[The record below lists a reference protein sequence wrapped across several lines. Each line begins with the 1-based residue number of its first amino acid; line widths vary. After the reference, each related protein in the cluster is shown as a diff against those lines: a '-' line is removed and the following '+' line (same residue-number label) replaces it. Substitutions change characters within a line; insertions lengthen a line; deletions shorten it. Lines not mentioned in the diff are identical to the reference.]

1 MKKIFF
7 ITIAFSLI
15 GCEISEEEIRDTT
28 FADIS
33 IVPST
38 IVIDTQISTDY
49 SGRVII
55 TPSAAGT
62 SLFYVDKGDESPIDE
77 INIGGS
83 VENFYDTG
91 DYTITVTAESA
102 TGEQLTLTK
111 DIFVLSTCMDDE
123 SDNINSGAGS
133 LLIDIKDKFNSLFT
147 NLGGISSSPETN
159 PKHDLNNT
167 SCTVERVSM
176 NSGCSSFAGLL
187 ITFPNDYQISESS
200 NLFSMSVLSLEK
212 NVDVSVFFIGSQNY
226 ELQQTVENLNQWET
240 LNFDLSPYNGETLKR
255 VILYFDKG
263 EPCDDSVY
271 YFDQIELKS

>member
-38 IVIDTQISTDY
+38 IVIDTQISTDN

-55 TPSAAGT
+55 TPSADGA
-62 SLFYVDKGDESPIDE
+62 SLFYIDKGDESPIDE

-83 VENFYDTG
+83 VENFYETG

-111 DIFVLSTCMDDE
+111 DIFVLSTCIDDE
-123 SDNINSGAGS
+123 SDNINSEAGS
-133 LLIDIKDKFNSLFT
+133 LLIDIKDIFNSLFT

-159 PKHDLNNT
+159 PKQDLNNT
-167 SCTVERVSM
+167 TCTVERVSM

-200 NLFSMSVLSLEK
+200 NLFSMSVFSLEK

>member
-38 IVIDTQISTDY
+38 IVIDTQISTDN

-55 TPSAAGT
+55 TPSADGA

-83 VENFYDTG
+83 VENFYETG

-111 DIFVLSTCMDDE
+111 DIFVLSTCIDDE
-123 SDNINSGAGS
+123 SDNINSEAGS
-133 LLIDIKDKFNSLFT
+133 LLIDIKDIFNSLFT

-159 PKHDLNNT
+159 PKQDLNNT
-167 SCTVERVSM
+167 TCTVERVSM

-200 NLFSMSVLSLEK
+200 NLFSMSVFSLEK

>member
-1 MKKIFF
+1 M
-7 ITIAFSLI
+7 AFSLI

-28 FADIS
+28 FADTT
-33 IVPST
+33 IVPSS
-38 IVIDTQISTDY
+38 IEIDTQISTDN

-55 TPSAAGT
+55 TPYAEGT

-77 INIGGS
+77 INIGES
-83 VENFYDTG
+83 VENFYNTG

-102 TGEQLTLTK
+102 TGVQLALTK
-111 DIFVLSTCMDDE
+111 EIFVLSTCTLDE
-123 SDNINSGAGS
+123 IDNINSDTGP
-133 LLIDIKDKFNSLFT
+133 LLIDIKDAFNSLFT

-167 SCTVERVSM
+167 SCTVEKVSM

-200 NLFSMSVLSLEK
+200 NLFSMSVFSLEK
-212 NVDVSVFFIGSQNY
+212 NVNVSVFFIGSQNY

-240 LNFDLSPYNGETLKR
+240 INFDLSHYNGETLKR

-263 EPCDDSVY
+263 EQCDDSIY

>member
-15 GCEISEEEIRDTT
+15 GCEISEDEIRDTA

-38 IVIDTQISTDY
+38 IVIDTQISTDN

-123 SDNINSGAGS
+123 SDNINSGEGS

-159 PKHDLNNT
+159 PKHDINNT

-200 NLFSMSVLSLEK
+200 NLFSMSVFSLEK

>member
-7 ITIAFSLI
+7 IIIAFSLI
-15 GCEISEEEIRDTT
+15 GCEISEEDIRDTT

-33 IVPST
+33 IVPSS
-38 IVIDTQISTDY
+38 IVIDTQISTDN
-49 SGRVII
+49 SGRVVI
-55 TPSAAGT
+55 TPSADGT

-77 INIGGS
+77 IIIGRS

-91 DYTITVTAESA
+91 DYTISVTAESA
-102 TGEQLTLTK
+102 TGVQLSSTK
-111 DIFVLSTCMDDE
+111 EIFVLSTCIPDE
-123 SDNINSGAGS
+123 NDNIDNDVGP
-133 LLIDIKDKFNSLFT
+133 LLIDVKDKFNSLFT

-159 PKHDLNNT
+159 PKHDLINT
-167 SCTVERVSM
+167 SCTVEKVSM

-187 ITFPNDYQISESS
+187 ITFPNEYEISESS
-200 NLFSMSVLSLEK
+200 NLFSMSIFSLEK
-212 NVDVSVFFIGSQNY
+212 NVEVSVFFIGSQNY

-263 EPCDDSVY
+263 DPCDDSVY

>member
-15 GCEISEEEIRDTT
+15 GCEIFEEEIRDTT

-38 IVIDTQISTDY
+38 IVIDTQISTDN

-55 TPSAAGT
+55 TPSADGA
-62 SLFYVDKGDESPIDE
+62 SLFYIDKGDESPIDE

-83 VENFYDTG
+83 VENFYETG

-111 DIFVLSTCMDDE
+111 DIFVLSTCIDDE
-123 SDNINSGAGS
+123 SDNINSEAGS
-133 LLIDIKDKFNSLFT
+133 LLIDIKDIFNSLFT

-159 PKHDLNNT
+159 PKQDLNNT
-167 SCTVERVSM
+167 TCTVERVSM

-200 NLFSMSVLSLEK
+200 NLFSMSVFSLEK

>member
-38 IVIDTQISTDY
+38 IVIDTQISTDN

-55 TPSAAGT
+55 SPSAAGT

-200 NLFSMSVLSLEK
+200 NLFSMSVFSLEK

>member
-38 IVIDTQISTDY
+38 IVIDTQISTDN

-55 TPSAAGT
+55 TPSADGA

-83 VENFYDTG
+83 VENFYETG

-111 DIFVLSTCMDDE
+111 DIFVLSTCIDDE

-133 LLIDIKDKFNSLFT
+133 LLIDIKDIFNSLFT

-159 PKHDLNNT
+159 PKQDLNNT
-167 SCTVERVSM
+167 TCTVERVSM

-200 NLFSMSVLSLEK
+200 NLFSMSVFSLEK

>member
-38 IVIDTQISTDY
+38 IVIDTQISTDN

-55 TPSAAGT
+55 TPSADGA
-62 SLFYVDKGDESPIDE
+62 SLFYIDKGDESPIDE

-83 VENFYDTG
+83 DENFYETG

-123 SDNINSGAGS
+123 SDNINSGGGS

-200 NLFSMSVLSLEK
+200 NLFSMSVFSLEK

>member
-15 GCEISEEEIRDTT
+15 GCEISEDEIRDTA

-38 IVIDTQISTDY
+38 IVIDTQISTDN

-102 TGEQLTLTK
+102 SGEQLTLTK
-111 DIFVLSTCMDDE
+111 DIFVLSTCIDDE

-133 LLIDIKDKFNSLFT
+133 LLIDIKDIFNSLFT

-187 ITFPNDYQISESS
+187 ITFPNDYQVSESS
-200 NLFSMSVLSLEK
+200 NLFSMSVFSLEK

>member
-38 IVIDTQISTDY
+38 IVIDTQISTDN

-55 TPSAAGT
+55 TPSADGA

-83 VENFYDTG
+83 VENFYETG

-111 DIFVLSTCMDDE
+111 DIFVLSTCIDDE

-133 LLIDIKDKFNSLFT
+133 LLIDIKDIFNSLFT

-159 PKHDLNNT
+159 PKQDLNNT
-167 SCTVERVSM
+167 TCTVERVSM
-176 NSGCSSFAGLL
+176 NSGGSSFAGLL

-200 NLFSMSVLSLEK
+200 NLFSMSVFSLEK

>member
-38 IVIDTQISTDY
+38 IVIDTQISTDN

-200 NLFSMSVLSLEK
+200 NLFSMSVFSLEK

>member
-15 GCEISEEEIRDTT
+15 GCEISEDEIRDTA

-38 IVIDTQISTDY
+38 IVIDTQISTDN

-123 SDNINSGAGS
+123 SDNINSGEGS

-200 NLFSMSVLSLEK
+200 NLFSMSVFSLEK

-226 ELQQTVENLNQWET
+226 ELQQKVENLNQWET
-240 LNFDLSPYNGETLKR
+240 LNFDLSPYKGETLKR

>member
-15 GCEISEEEIRDTT
+15 GCEISEDEIRDTA

-38 IVIDTQISTDY
+38 IVIDTQISTDN

-123 SDNINSGAGS
+123 SDNINSGEGS

-200 NLFSMSVLSLEK
+200 NLFSMSVFSLEK

>member
-38 IVIDTQISTDY
+38 IVIDTQISTDN

-55 TPSAAGT
+55 TPSADGA
-62 SLFYVDKGDESPIDE
+62 SLFYIDKGDESPIDE

-83 VENFYDTG
+83 VENFYETG

-111 DIFVLSTCMDDE
+111 DIFVLSTCIDDE

-133 LLIDIKDKFNSLFT
+133 LLIDIKDIFNSLFT

-159 PKHDLNNT
+159 PKQDLNNT
-167 SCTVERVSM
+167 TCTVERVSM

-200 NLFSMSVLSLEK
+200 NLFSMSV
-212 NVDVSVFFIGSQNY
+212 F
-226 ELQQTVENLNQWET
+226 
-240 LNFDLSPYNGETLKR
+240 
-255 VILYFDKG
+255 
-263 EPCDDSVY
+263 
-271 YFDQIELKS
+271 

>member
-38 IVIDTQISTDY
+38 IVIDTQISTDN

-55 TPSAAGT
+55 TPSADGA

-83 VENFYDTG
+83 VENFYETG

-123 SDNINSGAGS
+123 SDNINSGGGS

-200 NLFSMSVLSLEK
+200 NLFSMSVFSLEK

>member
-7 ITIAFSLI
+7 IIIAFSLI

-38 IVIDTQISTDY
+38 IVIDTQISTDN

-55 TPSAAGT
+55 TPSADGT

-83 VENFYDTG
+83 VENFYETG

-111 DIFVLSTCMDDE
+111 DIFVLSTCIDDE

-133 LLIDIKDKFNSLFT
+133 LLIDIKDIFNSLFT

-159 PKHDLNNT
+159 PKQDLNNT
-167 SCTVERVSM
+167 TCTVERVSM

-200 NLFSMSVLSLEK
+200 NLFSMSVFSLEK

>member
-33 IVPST
+33 IVPSS
-38 IVIDTQISTDY
+38 IEIDTQISTDN

-55 TPSAAGT
+55 TPSAEGT

-77 INIGGS
+77 INIGES
-83 VENFYDTG
+83 VENFYLTG
-91 DYTITVTAESA
+91 DYTITVTAESS
-102 TGEQLTLTK
+102 TGEHLTLTK
-111 DIFVLSTCMDDE
+111 EIFVLSNCIDDE
-123 SDNINSGAGS
+123 NDNIDNEAGP
-133 LLIDIKDKFNSLFT
+133 LFIDVKDKFNSLFT

-159 PKHDLNNT
+159 PKHDLNNS
-167 SCTVERVSM
+167 SCTVEKVSM

-200 NLFSMSVLSLEK
+200 DVFSMSIFSLEK
-212 NVDVSVFFIGSQNY
+212 NVEVSIFFIGSQNY
-226 ELQQTVENLNQWET
+226 ELKQTVENLNQWET
-240 LNFDLSPYNGETLKR
+240 INFDLSPYNGETLKR

-271 YFDQIELKS
+271 YFDHIELKS

>member
-38 IVIDTQISTDY
+38 IVIDTQISTDN

-62 SLFYVDKGDESPIDE
+62 SLFYVDKGDESSIDE

-111 DIFVLSTCMDDE
+111 DIFVLSTCIDDE

-133 LLIDIKDKFNSLFT
+133 LLIDIKDIFNSLFT

-200 NLFSMSVLSLEK
+200 NLFSMSVFSLEK

>member
-7 ITIAFSLI
+7 ITVAFSLI

-33 IVPST
+33 IVPSS
-38 IVIDTQISTDY
+38 IEIDTQISNDN

-55 TPSAAGT
+55 TPSAEGT
-62 SLFYVDKGDESPIDE
+62 SLFYIDKGDESPIDE
-77 INIGGS
+77 INIGES
-83 VENFYDTG
+83 IENFYSTG

-102 TGEQLTLTK
+102 TGVQLSLTK
-111 DIFVLSTCMDDE
+111 EIFVLSTCTLDE
-123 SDNINSGAGS
+123 IDNINSDTGP
-133 LLIDIKDKFNSLFT
+133 LLIDIKNAYNSLFT
-147 NLGGISSSPETN
+147 NLGGINSSPETN

-167 SCTVERVSM
+167 SCTVEKVSM

-200 NLFSMSVLSLEK
+200 DVFSISIFSLEK
-212 NVDVSVFFIGSQNY
+212 NVEVSVFFIGSQNY
-226 ELQQTVENLNQWET
+226 ELKQTVENLNQWET
-240 LNFDLSPYNGETLKR
+240 INFDLSPYNGETLKR

-263 EPCDDSVY
+263 KQCDDSVY
-271 YFDQIELKS
+271 YFDHIELKS

>member
-7 ITIAFSLI
+7 IIIAFSII

-33 IVPST
+33 IVPSS
-38 IVIDTQISTDY
+38 IVIDTQISTDN
-49 SGRVII
+49 SGGVVI
-55 TPSAAGT
+55 TPSAEGT
-62 SLFYVDKGDESPIDE
+62 TLFYVDKGDESPIDE
-77 INIGGS
+77 IKIGGS

-91 DYTITVTAESA
+91 DYTISVTAESV
-102 TGEQLTLTK
+102 TGERISLTK
-111 DIFVLSTCMDDE
+111 EIYVLSTCIPDE
-123 SDNINSGAGS
+123 NDNIDNDAGP
-133 LLIDIKDKFNSLFT
+133 LFIDVNDKYNSLFT

-167 SCTVERVSM
+167 SCTVEKVSM

-187 ITFPNDYQISESS
+187 LTFPSDFHISESS
-200 NLFSMSVLSLEK
+200 NLYSMSVFSLEK
-212 NVDVSVFFIGSQNY
+212 NVEVSVFFIGSQNY

-240 LNFDLSPYNGETLKR
+240 LNFDLSAYNGETLKR
-255 VILYFDKG
+255 FILYFDKG
-263 EPCDDSVY
+263 ELCDDSVY